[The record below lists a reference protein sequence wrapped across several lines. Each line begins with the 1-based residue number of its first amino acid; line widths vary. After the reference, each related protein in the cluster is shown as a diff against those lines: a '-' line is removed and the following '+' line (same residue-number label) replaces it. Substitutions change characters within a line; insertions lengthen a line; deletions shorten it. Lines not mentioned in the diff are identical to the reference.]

1 MKAFNGLALQ
11 YFYGGEIDKCEF
23 LLDRVMR
30 GKKENQNSKVRLLA
44 LRRLEYQRKEKAY
57 HRVEFKDVHKWADE
71 EEQEEAVRKDYV
83 RAYEFDEDGATDDEP
98 ASGDDE
104 DLLGASGSK
113 QKSKKDAKRR
123 YEFSGS
129 KGTKVSAKKSK
140 ARQGGPLVGQLGI
153 QPYQYFENAFTQES
167 APIQIATGTAISFAQ
182 PADFPSPGR
191 MNERPPMTVRE

>member
-1 MKAFNGLALQ
+1 M
-11 YFYGGEIDKCEF
+11 
-23 LLDRVMR
+23 
-30 GKKENQNSKVRLLA
+30 
-44 LRRLEYQRKEKAY
+44 
-57 HRVEFKDVHKWADE
+57 HKWADE

-123 YEFSGS
+123 YEFSGG

-140 ARQGGPLVGQLGI
+140 AKQGGPLVGQLGI
-153 QPYQYFENAFTQES
+153 QPY
-167 APIQIATGTAISFAQ
+167 
-182 PADFPSPGR
+182 
-191 MNERPPMTVRE
+191 